1 MRLCYELAIAN
12 IEIYEVMKRLLKKN
26 INSDK

>member
-1 MRLCYELAIAN
+1 MRPCYELAIAN
-12 IEIYEVMKRLLKKN
+12 IEIYEVMKKLEKS